1 MIARDFQPFSIIQD
15 TGFRDFVN
23 KLNPRYKIISR
34 KKLTEKL
41 LPEYFG
47 VAVNTLNDM
56 LKKVS
61 YVAITTDAWTSAARD
76 AYLGITC
83 HFIGETA
90 SCFNLV
96 SAALD
101 AVPIL
106 EDETAESLKT
116 ILSAVFEEW
125 GITDK
130 VKCIVTDNAAAMIK
144 AAQLLKIRHLPCFAH
159 TLNLVIKN
167 AVKCK
172 AVSSS
177 SGVVKFEALD
187 DENDDLT

>member
-1 MIARDFQPFSIIQD
+1 MIARDFQPFSIVED
-15 TGFRDFVN
+15 AGFCDFVN

-116 ILSAVFEEW
+116 ILSAVFKEW

-177 SGVVKFEALD
+177 SAVVKFEALD